1 METAA
6 LPLDALAGLANPET
20 QKRAARMAQE
30 VFTGLFRLSAEPDSD
45 ASEQIKTV
53 ATRCFNWTQAGE
65 TQEAKALR
73 IALLISGLDQWG
85 LAYSQAFNLTAIPA
99 LSTLIGQLRQQL
111 DQMADAQFQWYF
123 TQIEQMEGD
132 AIDFKVDLRRHIHLA
147 LWHAMIHCD
156 SETAAHGILAPL
168 GGLLLALDEKMPT
181 LGWRLI
187 ADAFANIQVALL
199 QQTTHNEL
207 AQQTTGQLFASLQQA
222 LPETR
227 YKAIMAQAT
236 QVVLAWQQAS
246 RTPSQTQ

>member
-1 METAA
+1 
-6 LPLDALAGLANPET
+6 
-20 QKRAARMAQE
+20 
-30 VFTGLFRLSAEPDSD
+30 
-45 ASEQIKTV
+45 
-53 ATRCFNWTQAGE
+53 
-65 TQEAKALR
+65 
-73 IALLISGLDQWG
+73 
-85 LAYSQAFNLTAIPA
+85 
-99 LSTLIGQLRQQL
+99 
-111 DQMADAQFQWYF
+111 
-123 TQIEQMEGD
+123 
-132 AIDFKVDLRRHIHLA
+132 
-147 LWHAMIHCD
+147 MIHCD

-199 QQTTHNEL
+199 QQTTLNEL